1 LNCELNFPLFTIQA
15 LTPQFDTYE
24 KDNYDFFSYK
34 NFDEKWEVANQANS
48 ADAKSRAA
56 D

>member
-1 LNCELNFPLFTIQA
+1 M
-15 LTPQFDTYE
+15 
-24 KDNYDFFSYK
+24 KGNYDFFSYK

>member
-1 LNCELNFPLFTIQA
+1 MTEPVDKQ
-15 LTPQFDTYE
+15 
-24 KDNYDFFSYK
+24 YK
-34 NFDEKWEVANQANS
+34 KWLHGHLRLGNEFAAADLINGKVDEAVPNQANS